1 MFKLYGRKGAGSVAT
16 QVLLEEVGAP
26 YETLWVEDTKA
37 PWFVA
42 ISPNGKIPAL
52 QLPSGEMMF
61 ESAAMIAYLV
71 EAYPSARMAP
81 PAGTPAKARFHQWVA
96 FVSSGF
102 YETML
107 RFYYSDRYGE
117 AASVKQAAI
126 GEVKRLLSVV
136 EGELKKSGP
145 FLCGKELGGADI
157 YLCMLLSW
165 LEPTP
170 EAALAATPKVL
181 ALYQAV
187 TTRPAWQRMLA
198 KNA

>member
-16 QVLLEEVGAP
+16 QALLEEVGAA
-26 YETLWVEDTKA
+26 YENHWVEDTKA
-37 PWFVA
+37 PWYLA
-42 ISPNGKIPAL
+42 ICPNGKIPAL
-52 QLPSGEMMF
+52 QLPSGELMF

-71 EAYPSARMAP
+71 EAYPGAHMAP
-81 PAGTPAKARFHQWVA
+81 AAGTPAKARFHQWLA
-96 FVSSGF
+96 FISSGF

-126 GEVKRLLSVV
+126 SEIKRLLSVV
-136 EGELKKSGP
+136 EGELNKSGP
-145 FLCGKELGGADI
+145 FLCGKEVNGADI

-165 LEPTP
+165 FEPTP
-170 EAALAATPKVL
+170 EEALAATPKVL

-187 TTRPAWQRMLA
+187 TQRPAWQRTLA